1 MNESNGRH
9 QTVAVGG
16 QVVGKLG
23 SGRALMALHT
33 GKPVQPIL
41 YRQLELLEPLNSRNV
56 LPSLLLLS
64 PNDIIDLLVPEQQ
77 HECFGR
83 HQTHSLTVS
92 TGSGARLKG
101 NEHMDPVHRIL
112 PIRSDITIN
121 ETQWS
126 PIARGARPARLE

>member
-1 MNESNGRH
+1 
-9 QTVAVGG
+9 
-16 QVVGKLG
+16 
-23 SGRALMALHT
+23 MALYT
-33 GKPVQPIL
+33 GEPVQSIL
-41 YRQLELLEPLNSRNV
+41 HRQLELLEPLNSRNV

-112 PIRSDITIN
+112 PMRSDITIN